1 VDYEQK
7 FDFFK
12 TRKNS
17 STGPLCITDPEYG
30 GYDKEIR
37 CFSQFTTEADDF
49 R

>member
-17 STGPLCITDPEYG
+17 YTGPLCITDLEYR
-30 GYDKEIR
+30 GYDHEIW
-37 CFSQFTTEADDF
+37 CFGQFMPKTGDF
-49 R
+49 W

>member
-1 VDYEQK
+1 MDFERK

-17 STGPLCITDPEYG
+17 YTGPLCITNPEYG
-30 GYDKEIR
+30 GHDHEILS
-37 CFSQFTTEADDF
+37 FGHILPQTSDF